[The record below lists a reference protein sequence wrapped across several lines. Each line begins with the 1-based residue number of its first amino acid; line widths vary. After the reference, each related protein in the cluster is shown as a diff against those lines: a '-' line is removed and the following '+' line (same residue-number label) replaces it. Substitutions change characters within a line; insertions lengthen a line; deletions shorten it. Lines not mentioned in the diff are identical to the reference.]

1 MTQANQ
7 EMVELME
14 RLRIWKKYGG
24 IVRHEHVFYGAAT
37 GAEYR
42 MPMYSPT
49 TINQPEPLMSEAASA
64 IETLLKQ
71 QEEMREKAAAL
82 VSACDGLEW
91 NSFTEAGWKRVNDLR
106 AFLTKPALEDKHNG

>member
-7 EMVELME
+7 EMVELVE
-14 RLRIWKKYGG
+14 RVGAFMRAFIPDN
-24 IVRHEHVFYGAAT
+24 IVPGSWPADHWLVKLQT
-37 GAEYR
+37 GETLLVNDVLAMR
-42 MPMYSPT
+42 
-49 TINQPEPLMSEAASA
+49 SA

-106 AFLTKPALEDKHNG
+106 ASLTKPALEDGHNG